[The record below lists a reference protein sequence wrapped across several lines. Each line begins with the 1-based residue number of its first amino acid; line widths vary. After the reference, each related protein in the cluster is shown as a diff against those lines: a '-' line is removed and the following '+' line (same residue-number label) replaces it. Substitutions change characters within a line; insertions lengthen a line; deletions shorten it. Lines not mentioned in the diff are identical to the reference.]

1 MAVKVR
7 ERGGA
12 WWVFVDHRLPA
23 LVEALGDV
31 PRVKTMRRRSGSGT
45 RPT

>member
-31 PRVKTMRRRSGSGT
+31 PPGENHAAEEWKRYEAY
-45 RPT
+45 